1 MVAKV
6 WQINRE
12 FHWHW
17 GTLDVAIAKNSWNSH
32 AILCYRFA
40 KVRLGYLDVAIAKK
54 MRNSHAICHIFATMF
69 CQWNSRKTVAK
80 IFGQW
85 NSGCTNVI
93 RSSAQKPRRPG
104 KKIKQASLNGKF
116 PFPASFWLIFWLG
129 IRSNLKPIEI
139 ARSCLKFFSNS
150 FLEPSEFSQNSA
162 LFNLAFSWWNL

>member
-1 MVAKV
+1 ML
-6 WQINRE
+6 IGPGPGRE
-12 FHWHW
+12 NVKISLRVSLTKSSNGDSTIRETWLQFVIFSRPCFVSE
-17 GTLDVAIAKNSWNSH
+17 TREKRSP
-32 AILCYRFA
+32 
-40 KVRLGYLDVAIAKK
+40 KYLVIETRGAP
-54 MRNSHAICHIFATMF
+54 MLSGLVLRN
-69 CQWNSRKTVAK
+69 
-80 IFGQW
+80 
-85 NSGCTNVI
+85 
-93 RSSAQKPRRPG
+93 PG

>member
-1 MVAKV
+1 ML
-6 WQINRE
+6 IGPGPGRE
-12 FHWHW
+12 NVKISLRVSLTKSSNGDSTIRETWLQFVIFSRPCFVSE
-17 GTLDVAIAKNSWNSH
+17 TREKRSP
-32 AILCYRFA
+32 
-40 KVRLGYLDVAIAKK
+40 KYLVSETRGAP
-54 MRNSHAICHIFATMF
+54 MLSGLVLRNPGGLT
-69 CQWNSRKTVAK
+69 
-80 IFGQW
+80 
-85 NSGCTNVI
+85 
-93 RSSAQKPRRPG
+93 G